1 MCSHLHLFAFE
12 FVSKFIIIITE
23 PDYCPI
29 PLEFLYQLFSMVIRE
44 SEFRD
49 KKEKKKRKVE
59 KKIIEEQ

>member
-29 PLEFLYQLFSMVIRE
+29 PLEIIYQLFSMVIRE

>member
-1 MCSHLHLFAFE
+1 MYSHLHLFAFE

-44 SEFRD
+44 LEFRD
-49 KKEKKKRKVE
+49 KKNNNNKKSG
-59 KKIIEEQ
+59 EENN